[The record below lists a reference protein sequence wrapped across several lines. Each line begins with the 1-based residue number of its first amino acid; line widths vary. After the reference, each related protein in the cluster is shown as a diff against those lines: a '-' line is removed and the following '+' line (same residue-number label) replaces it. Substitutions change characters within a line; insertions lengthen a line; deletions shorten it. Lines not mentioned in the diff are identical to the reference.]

1 MNSMRAMGYSFEA
14 AIADIVDNSVSA
26 QARNIV
32 LRFPI
37 DPSDCCVAVCDD
49 GIGMN
54 KKELLDAMKYGSQ
67 LKSANRSED
76 DLGRFGLGMKAAS
89 LSQCRRLTVAS
100 KKDCKL
106 SAYVWDLD
114 VIEEKK
120 DWYMVDCSKEQI
132 AEIRYIDFLSDKESG
147 TIVLWENFDLIE
159 KSSGNVY
166 AELGKHQ
173 NATAEY
179 LSLIFHRYLN
189 GEGRN
194 PLTIMVNNY
203 KLTGLDPFLEN
214 HRKTNVRRKIEIPIK
229 DSEGKEQIVSVQ
241 PFVLPFQKDLSAE
254 DKRLSGGIE
263 NYRAKQGFYIYRN
276 KRLIIWGTWF
286 GRHRDELTKYARI
299 KVDIPNSL
307 DDIWGIDIKKQHAT
321 IPAII
326 RNRLTKAVDEAMD
339 LAVKAQTYRG
349 RVEKVDE
356 KVDYIWDRIKERD
369 NQFVY
374 RINRNSRIFDLLKE
388 KVDDET
394 WNRLD
399 MVLDE
404 IENSVPYQQIYID
417 KSQNRVDD
425 TVDDER
431 IAEIESKARILIKM
445 SMDKSGERI
454 YVNECEDSIVI
465 TNPGSFLPQT
475 VEAVLQPTYNPPF
488 YRNQLLADAMVKF
501 HMIDT
506 ATSGI
511 KKVYRIQKEKF
522 FPLPDYNLSNVNQ
535 VAVTVYGKIL
545 DEKYTQL
552 LYKNNESLDLETVFL
567 LDKIQ
572 KHIQITKEQAVRLK
586 KRGLVEGRYPN
597 IYVSFKVASMVG
609 KKAEY
614 VHNKGLDENICRQ
627 LILEALKNAP
637 TTQHELL
644 EVLDVGALPGHL
656 STEQKSRKLS
666 NILQKMKK
674 EGLVKPTGS
683 RRYAVWSLV

>member
-1 MNSMRAMGYSFEA
+1 M
-14 AIADIVDNSVSA
+14 
-26 QARNIV
+26 

-54 KKELLDAMKYGSQ
+54 KNELLDAMKYGSQ

-100 KKDCKL
+100 KKDGKL
-106 SAYVWDLD
+106 SSYIWDLD
-114 VIEEKK
+114 IIEEKK

-132 AEIRYIDFLSDKESG
+132 AEIRYVDFLNDKESG
-147 TIVLWENFDLIE
+147 TIVLWENFDFIE

-173 NATAEY
+173 NATTDY

-203 KLTGLDPFLEN
+203 RPAGLDPFLEG

-263 NYRAKQGFYIYRN
+263 NYRAKQEFYIYRN

-349 RVEKVDE
+349 RVEKVDQ
-356 KVDYIWDRIKERD
+356 KVDYIWDRIG
-369 NQFVY
+369 F
-374 RINRNSRIFDLLKE
+374 
-388 KVDDET
+388 
-394 WNRLD
+394 
-399 MVLDE
+399 
-404 IENSVPYQQIYID
+404 
-417 KSQNRVDD
+417 
-425 TVDDER
+425 
-431 IAEIESKARILIKM
+431 
-445 SMDKSGERI
+445 
-454 YVNECEDSIVI
+454 
-465 TNPGSFLPQT
+465 
-475 VEAVLQPTYNPPF
+475 
-488 YRNQLLADAMVKF
+488 
-501 HMIDT
+501 
-506 ATSGI
+506 
-511 KKVYRIQKEKF
+511 
-522 FPLPDYNLSNVNQ
+522 
-535 VAVTVYGKIL
+535 
-545 DEKYTQL
+545 
-552 LYKNNESLDLETVFL
+552 
-567 LDKIQ
+567 
-572 KHIQITKEQAVRLK
+572 
-586 KRGLVEGRYPN
+586 
-597 IYVSFKVASMVG
+597 
-609 KKAEY
+609 
-614 VHNKGLDENICRQ
+614 
-627 LILEALKNAP
+627 
-637 TTQHELL
+637 
-644 EVLDVGALPGHL
+644 
-656 STEQKSRKLS
+656 
-666 NILQKMKK
+666 
-674 EGLVKPTGS
+674 
-683 RRYAVWSLV
+683 

>member
-1 MNSMRAMGYSFEA
+1 M
-14 AIADIVDNSVSA
+14 SVHK
-26 QARNIV
+26 
-32 LRFPI
+32 P
-37 DPSDCCVAVCDD
+37 
-49 GIGMN
+49 G
-54 KKELLDAMKYGSQ
+54 
-67 LKSANRSED
+67 
-76 DLGRFGLGMKAAS
+76 
-89 LSQCRRLTVAS
+89 
-100 KKDCKL
+100 
-106 SAYVWDLD
+106 
-114 VIEEKK
+114 
-120 DWYMVDCSKEQI
+120 
-132 AEIRYIDFLSDKESG
+132 SG
-147 TIVLWENFDLIE
+147 TIVLWENFDFIE

-173 NATAEY
+173 NATTDY

-203 KLTGLDPFLEN
+203 RLAGLDPFLEG

-263 NYRAKQGFYIYRN
+263 NYREKQGFYIYRN

-349 RVEKVDE
+349 RVEKVDQ

-425 TVDDER
+425 TVNDER

-445 SMDKSGERI
+445 SMAMGAADRNAVIERLFQS
-454 YVNECEDSIVI
+454 E
-465 TNPGSFLPQT
+465 
-475 VEAVLQPTYNPPF
+475 PF
-488 YRNQLLADAMVKF
+488 C
-501 HMIDT
+501 
-506 ATSGI
+506 
-511 KKVYRIQKEKF
+511 
-522 FPLPDYNLSNVNQ
+522 
-535 VAVTVYGKIL
+535 
-545 DEKYTQL
+545 KYP
-552 LYKNNESLDLETVFL
+552 DLEEKL
-567 LDKIQ
+567 
-572 KHIQITKEQAVRLK
+572 R
-586 KRGLVEGRYPN
+586 
-597 IYVSFKVASMVG
+597 
-609 KKAEY
+609 
-614 VHNKGLDENICRQ
+614 
-627 LILEALKNAP
+627 EA
-637 TTQHELL
+637 
-644 EVLDVGALPGHL
+644 
-656 STEQKSRKLS
+656 
-666 NILQKMKK
+666 
-674 EGLVKPTGS
+674 
-683 RRYAVWSLV
+683 

>member
-100 KKDCKL
+100 KKDGKL
-106 SAYVWDLD
+106 SSYIWDLD
-114 VIEEKK
+114 IIEEKK
-120 DWYMVDCSKEQI
+120 DWYMIDCSKEQI
-132 AEIRYIDFLSDKESG
+132 AEIRYVDFLNDKESG
-147 TIVLWENFDLIE
+147 TIVLWENFDFIE

-173 NATAEY
+173 NATTDY

-203 KLTGLDPFLEN
+203 RLAGLDPFLEG

-263 NYRAKQGFYIYRN
+263 NYREKQGFYIYRN

-286 GRHRDELTKYARI
+286 GRHRD
-299 KVDIPNSL
+299 
-307 DDIWGIDIKKQHAT
+307 
-321 IPAII
+321 
-326 RNRLTKAVDEAMD
+326 
-339 LAVKAQTYRG
+339 
-349 RVEKVDE
+349 RVEKVDQ

-425 TVDDER
+425 TVNDER

-445 SMDKSGERI
+445 SMAMGAADRNAVIERLFQS
-454 YVNECEDSIVI
+454 E
-465 TNPGSFLPQT
+465 
-475 VEAVLQPTYNPPF
+475 PF
-488 YRNQLLADAMVKF
+488 C
-501 HMIDT
+501 
-506 ATSGI
+506 
-511 KKVYRIQKEKF
+511 
-522 FPLPDYNLSNVNQ
+522 
-535 VAVTVYGKIL
+535 
-545 DEKYTQL
+545 KYP
-552 LYKNNESLDLETVFL
+552 DLEEKL
-567 LDKIQ
+567 
-572 KHIQITKEQAVRLK
+572 R
-586 KRGLVEGRYPN
+586 
-597 IYVSFKVASMVG
+597 
-609 KKAEY
+609 
-614 VHNKGLDENICRQ
+614 
-627 LILEALKNAP
+627 EA
-637 TTQHELL
+637 
-644 EVLDVGALPGHL
+644 
-656 STEQKSRKLS
+656 
-666 NILQKMKK
+666 
-674 EGLVKPTGS
+674 
-683 RRYAVWSLV
+683 

>member
-1 MNSMRAMGYSFEA
+1 MAKLKANKPTADVLMNSMRAMGYSFEA

-132 AEIRYIDFLSDKESG
+132 AEIRYIDFLNDKESG

-166 AELGKHQ
+166 AKLGKHQ

-431 IAEIESKARILIKM
+431 VAEIESKARILIKM
-445 SMDKSGERI
+445 SMDIGATDR
-454 YVNECEDSIVI
+454 NAVI
-465 TNPGSFLPQT
+465 GRLFQSEPFCKYPELAEKLR
-475 VEAVLQPTYNPPF
+475 EA
-488 YRNQLLADAMVKF
+488 
-501 HMIDT
+501 
-506 ATSGI
+506 
-511 KKVYRIQKEKF
+511 
-522 FPLPDYNLSNVNQ
+522 
-535 VAVTVYGKIL
+535 
-545 DEKYTQL
+545 
-552 LYKNNESLDLETVFL
+552 
-567 LDKIQ
+567 
-572 KHIQITKEQAVRLK
+572 
-586 KRGLVEGRYPN
+586 
-597 IYVSFKVASMVG
+597 
-609 KKAEY
+609 
-614 VHNKGLDENICRQ
+614 
-627 LILEALKNAP
+627 
-637 TTQHELL
+637 
-644 EVLDVGALPGHL
+644 
-656 STEQKSRKLS
+656 
-666 NILQKMKK
+666 
-674 EGLVKPTGS
+674 
-683 RRYAVWSLV
+683 